1 MASSAH
7 LRKLH
12 LIALDVEAASSIC
25 ALPTADRWE
34 IHTWD
39 DVEGFAAWA
48 ASDEAE
54 GDDRIRVAVAVAT
67 ADEVD
72 IQGVR
77 SLHVL
82 PRCIDVLV
90 VVRMLDRNE
99 HENLLKTGVGRVE
112 AMPLPPLRPDVLFH
126 DRSYLTS
133 LFPGC
138 VVGRRRE
145 RHEFEVE
152 SRPENVPAV
161 VRVLCERCD
170 ELGHPNDF
178 VRSQLPLVADEAITN
193 GMKHGNRWVA
203 EKTVFVAAEITSD
216 RVEIIVTDQGEGFAR
231 DDVHDPLHAD
241 RRGVAGGRGLFL
253 IESIMDEVHYEDGGR
268 TIAIVKRIE
277 SAVSTA

>member
-1 MASSAH
+1 MASSAPD
-7 LRKLH
+7 RQLH
-12 LIALDVEAASSIC
+12 LVALDVEAASSIC
-25 ALPTADRWE
+25 ALPTADKWE
-34 IHTWD
+34 IRTWN
-39 DVEGFAAWA
+39 DVDSFAAWA
-48 ASDEAE
+48 ASDEA
-54 GDDRIRVAVAVAT
+54 GDDERIRVAIAVAT
-67 ADEVD
+67 ADEIDV
-72 IQGVR
+72 QGLR

-90 VVRMLDRNE
+90 VVRTIDRDE
-99 HENLLKTGVGRVE
+99 HENLLKTGIGRVE

-145 RHEFEVE
+145 RLEFEVE

-178 VRSQLPLVADEAITN
+178 VRSQLPLVVDEAITN
-193 GMKHGNRWVA
+193 GMKHGNGWDP
-203 EKTVFVAAEITSD
+203 EKTVLVTADITTD
-216 RVEIIVTDQGEGFAR
+216 HVEVVVTDGGAGFER

-253 IESIMDEVHYEDGGR
+253 IESIMDDVRYEDGGR
-268 TIAIVKRIE
+268 TIVLAKRIA
-277 SAVSTA
+277 SAVPTV